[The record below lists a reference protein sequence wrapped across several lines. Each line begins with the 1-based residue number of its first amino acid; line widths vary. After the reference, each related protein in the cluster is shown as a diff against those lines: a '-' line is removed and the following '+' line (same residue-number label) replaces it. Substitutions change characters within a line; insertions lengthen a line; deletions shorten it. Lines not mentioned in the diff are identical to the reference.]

1 MDKDITGIQPRVRE
15 ELETLN
21 EKMNVNIETLAEDA
35 DLLTVI
41 KKSMNLSQHLKEHR
55 NAPSSWEVRT
65 CKLKN

>member
-41 KKSMNLSQHLKEHR
+41 KKINELITTFKEHR

>member
-41 KKSMNLSQHLKEHR
+41 KKINELITTFKG
-55 NAPSSWEVRT
+55 A
-65 CKLKN
+65 